1 MSDRSTARP
10 YAIAAFRQA
19 QEEGAPEQWSE
30 MLQLLR
36 AVVANPAMADIIA
49 NPRVERAKLV
59 ELIVSIGGEAFS
71 STASNFVKVL
81 VYQGRLALVPDITE
95 LFEEQRREAAGKTP
109 VEVVSAFKLSAKY
122 AHAITQSMAKRL
134 DREVDLTVRIDQSI
148 IGGVIIRA
156 GDLVIDASLRGR
168 LQQLA
173 QELG

>member
-1 MSDRSTARP
+1 
-10 YAIAAFRQA
+10 
-19 QEEGAPEQWSE
+19 
-30 MLQLLR
+30 MLALLR

-59 ELIVSIGGEAFS
+59 ELIASVGGEVFS
-71 STASNFVKVL
+71 KTAGNFVKVL
-81 VYQGRLALVPDITE
+81 VYHGRLTLVADITE
-95 LFEEQRREAAGKTP
+95 LFEAQRREAAGKTP
-109 VEVVSAFKLSAKY
+109 VEVVSAFKLSPKY
-122 AHAITQSMAKRL
+122 ANAISQAMAKRL
-134 DREVDLTVRIDQSI
+134 DREVDLTVRVDQSI